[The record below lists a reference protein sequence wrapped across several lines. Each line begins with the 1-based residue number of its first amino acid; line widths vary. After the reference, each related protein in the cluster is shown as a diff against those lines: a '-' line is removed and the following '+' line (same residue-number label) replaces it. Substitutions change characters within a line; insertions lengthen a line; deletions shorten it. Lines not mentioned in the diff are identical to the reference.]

1 MRRRL
6 AQDSFLTVLGRA
18 ARQALSRVRGQAAAV
33 SAHEPEVVGVDFLT
47 EGN

>member
-18 ARQALSRVRGQAAAV
+18 ARQALVRGRGQAPAV
-33 SAHEPEVVGVDFLT
+33 SAHEPEVVGVDVLT